1 MCRPP
6 ENEDGVALWT
16 RMLCRKG
23 FCDLAG
29 AGTVQVTSHSGGD
42 SSAGRVIVCHSD
54 EKRRDMVQ
62 GGWAGRSCGCIGR
75 LSGVGSGC
83 RTDVAGAGDQA
94 FLCVSFCGDALV
106 LGHKITDGGDA
117 TAHSSHR
124 VVPPAETARSQEAI
138 KAATLLTLV

>member
-6 ENEDGVALWT
+6 ENEYGVALWT
-16 RMLCRKG
+16 RMLCHKG

-29 AGTVQVTSHSGGD
+29 AGAVQVTSHSGGD
-42 SSAGRVIVCHSD
+42 SSAGRMIMCHPD
-54 EKRRDMVQ
+54 EKRSNMAQ
-62 GGWAGRSCGCIGR
+62 GGRTGRSCGCIGR
-75 LSGVGSGC
+75 LSGVAGSGR

-117 TAHSSHR
+117 DST
-124 VVPPAETARSQEAI
+124 
-138 KAATLLTLV
+138 